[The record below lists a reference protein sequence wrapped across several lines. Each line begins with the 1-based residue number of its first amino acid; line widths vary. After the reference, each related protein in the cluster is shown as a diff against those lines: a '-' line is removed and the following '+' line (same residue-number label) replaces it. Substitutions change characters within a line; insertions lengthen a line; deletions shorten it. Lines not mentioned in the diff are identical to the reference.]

1 MPSARIH
8 RLAAL
13 AVLAAFAQ
21 AYTPSMSMCRVG
33 SLSRRGAAQRLAS
46 SAAAALAVGT
56 ALPHAA
62 RAEKTP
68 QGVEYTRVAEP
79 GVEVTTASGLK
90 VRGLLGTRAI
100 VRRQRR

>member
-1 MPSARIH
+1 MSIRIH
-8 RLAAL
+8 RLVTVVVMAA
-13 AVLAAFAQ
+13 VAQ
-21 AYTPSMSMCRVG
+21 AYSPSMSMCRDA

-46 SAAAALAVGT
+46 STAAALAVGT